1 MKKVGTHLVVD
12 AWQAPAELLNDPEKI
27 RIALIEAIAAGEAT
41 LIDMCVHQFSPH
53 GVTATVTLAESHI
66 AIHTW
71 PEYGY
76 FAADL
81 FFCGR
86 GKPTVAMK
94 VLQQALQA
102 GQVKMQAIDR
112 GFTHDINTTILPSDP
127 SYEFLGNPNE
137 ISPQDTSSNSEV
149 NIKQRLEASL
159 S

>member
-1 MKKVGTHLVVD
+1 MKKMGTHLVVD
-12 AWQAPAELLNDPEKI
+12 AWQAPAALLNDADKI
-27 RIALIEAIAAGEAT
+27 REALIEAIAAGEAT
-41 LIDMCVHQFSPH
+41 LIDICVHQFSPH

-86 GKPTVAMK
+86 GKPILAMQI
-94 VLQQALQA
+94 LQQALQA
-102 GQVKMQAIDR
+102 GQVKMQEIDR
-112 GFTHDINTTILPSDP
+112 GFPFKLDSTMIHSED
-127 SYEFLGNPNE
+127 
-137 ISPQDTSSNSEV
+137 ISPNIKV

>member
-1 MKKVGTHLVVD
+1 MKKMGTHLVVD
-12 AWQAPAELLNDPEKI
+12 AWQAPAELLNDPERI
-27 RIALIEAIAAGEAT
+27 RSGLIEAIAAGEAT
-41 LIDMCVHQFSPH
+41 LIDLCVHQFSPH

-81 FFCGR
+81 FFCGQ
-86 GKPTVAMK
+86 GKPKVAMK

-102 GQVKMQAIDR
+102 GQVKMQEIER
-112 GFTHDINTTILPSDP
+112 GFPHNTNAEIIPEDENS
-127 SYEFLGNPNE
+127 PNLA
-137 ISPQDTSSNSEV
+137 I